1 MSGVTIGAS
10 HEASDRA
17 PRDVHRQTPTST
29 PSTTN
34 PGRDSSKSSDSS
46 PTKRLSRPWDR
57 ATVQPTLDQ
66 GQDSVEEDELSDDA
80 SLAASASR
88 SAYRASS
95 SRRRLASPRRS
106 DDIKMV
112 DAPSSKRPKP
122 SNSEA
127 SPTSKPVKTMQRL
140 STREDDSSVRIP
152 HNRSS
157 SPPRRD
163 DLGFDA
169 ASLRLLS
176 PEEVEKFLD
185 LIFKHHP
192 EPMTAESMRQSVD
205 ALYSDWAQYCAQRQ
219 VPVKLAKKP
228 LMDEYAKIF
237 NGVYGPLLQDKARS
251 IAQELSNR
259 PANAPT
265 YGDAASDKRAQKGAS
280 SSRRSQTSSS
290 MDEDSDEDAS
300 EAVDGPVG
308 RDVEASEGASPE
320 RAGGKGKK
328 NIAQV
333 GRNGLAVLPPGL
345 FDILRNHLR
354 DDILSSIMPSVRTD
368 LTEQTRELFLQNQDL
383 FGRLKE
389 MEERV
394 RNQEL
399 WIRHLLARDP
409 ADGASP
415 HVGPGHGPPLVDAGL
430 AGADAAAGMAAKP
443 RPFSAATRDPAGLV
457 RHARHAASSSD
468 HEFGPLTGDYF
479 GGNAPL
485 SPRQAGRMDPRAAH
499 APGMHSSLAWE
510 GRSSAGGVGPT
521 AGTVRGQ
528 APPFAT
534 GRREPEAA
542 HVGGYREVAPSERR
556 LSYAN
561 EAYRRPSSWQSEP
574 HGGRGSI
581 SHDHSGGHGD
591 LAFQPPSGP
600 TLAETRRMSAFS
612 GSGAATRGGAP
623 PSGAPGAHEEFRRP
637 GPSMYPRDSAM
648 SPGEPGYEIRRA
660 PPGFGASQSESYFGD
675 AGEGIKAPLPP
686 RAGMP
691 DSPGLMQRNKR
702 GRPSKFE
709 LTQTRP
715 DGGAPGRGAAFGAN
729 SHPSSTQP
737 RPYLS

>member
-1 MSGVTIGAS
+1 
-10 HEASDRA
+10 
-17 PRDVHRQTPTST
+17 
-29 PSTTN
+29 
-34 PGRDSSKSSDSS
+34 
-46 PTKRLSRPWDR
+46 
-57 ATVQPTLDQ
+57 
-66 GQDSVEEDELSDDA
+66 
-80 SLAASASR
+80 
-88 SAYRASS
+88 
-95 SRRRLASPRRS
+95 
-106 DDIKMV
+106 
-112 DAPSSKRPKP
+112 
-122 SNSEA
+122 
-127 SPTSKPVKTMQRL
+127 MQRL
-140 STREDDSSVRIP
+140 STREDDPSVRIP

-163 DLGFDA
+163 DPGFDA

-237 NGVYGPLLQDKARS
+237 NGVYGPSLQDKARS

-259 PANAPT
+259 SANAST
-265 YGDAASDKRAQKGAS
+265 YGDAASDKRAQRGAS

-443 RPFSAATRDPAGLV
+443 RPFPTATRDPAGLV

-468 HEFGPLTGDYF
+468 HEFGPSTGDYF

-485 SPRQAGRMDPRAAH
+485 SPRQGGRMDPRAAH
-499 APGMHSSLAWE
+499 APGVHSSLAWE
-510 GRSSAGGVGPT
+510 GRSSVGSVGPA
-521 AGTVRGQ
+521 AGMVRGQ

-534 GRREPEAA
+534 GRREPEAP
-542 HVGGYREVAPSERR
+542 HVGGYREVAPAERR

-574 HGGRGSI
+574 QGGRGSI
-581 SHDHSGGHGD
+581 SHDHGGGHGD

-600 TLAETRRMSAFS
+600 SLAETRRMSAFS

-623 PSGAPGAHEEFRRP
+623 HPGAPGAHEEFRRP

-648 SPGEPGYEIRRA
+648 SPGEPAYEIRRA

-675 AGEGIKAPLPP
+675 AGEGVKAPLPP
-686 RAGMP
+686 RASMP

-709 LTQTRP
+709 LTQARP
-715 DGGAPGRGAAFGAN
+715 DGGAAGRGAAFGAS